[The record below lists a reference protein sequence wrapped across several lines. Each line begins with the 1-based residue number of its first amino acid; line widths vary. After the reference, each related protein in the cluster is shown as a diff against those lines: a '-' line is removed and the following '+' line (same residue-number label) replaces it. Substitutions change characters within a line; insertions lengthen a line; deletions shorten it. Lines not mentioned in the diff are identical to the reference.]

1 MLTTAQVTAETTAA
15 CRKHGAKV
23 VSDAAYAAMSG
34 RGPALVALGLGH
46 CVGNLPALHLITTT
60 AYALMPDEDQALDLT
75 QASIDAAK
83 IK

>member
-1 MLTTAQVTAETTAA
+1 MLTTAQVQADATDA

-34 RGPALVALGLGH
+34 RPTPLRALGLGQ

-60 AYALMPDEDQALDLT
+60 AYALMPDDDQAHDQA

-83 IK
+83 LP